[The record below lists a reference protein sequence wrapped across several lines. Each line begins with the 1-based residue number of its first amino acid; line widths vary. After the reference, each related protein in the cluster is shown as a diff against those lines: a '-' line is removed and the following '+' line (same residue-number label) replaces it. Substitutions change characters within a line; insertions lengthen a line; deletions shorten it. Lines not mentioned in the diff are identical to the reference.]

1 MRRWECTHVWADE
14 GSGGSVRVSGSRLFM
29 AAAEVNSSPT
39 APHATCVQI
48 LASRTEK
55 RQVGGKA
62 GNTFS
67 VATFAVVDEAAL
79 AAKAAADEAGAA
91 GEEFWKTLLPEA
103 VKVGSGYGT

>member
-1 MRRWECTHVWADE
+1 MH
-14 GSGGSVRVSGSRLFM
+14 GSRGGKLFPHC
-29 AAAEVNSSPT
+29 PT
-39 APHATCVQI
+39 CDLCQI

-103 VKVGSGYGT
+103 VKVGAWEGLGCRGFDTILVPRQLLMRRA